1 MTIDNPEQ
9 LAALR
14 RIADIVSDVL
24 DFMGK
29 QLAPG
34 ITTRALDDLG
44 REKLASYGARS
55 APILMYNFPGATCIS
70 INQEA
75 AHGIPSDRII
85 QPGDM
90 VNIDVSAEL
99 DGFFADMGATF
110 LVPPIDTRKQALCH
124 ATRKALKKA
133 ISSVRAGLPLNV
145 IGQAIESV
153 ARQSGYTPILN
164 LGSHGT
170 GAALHE
176 EPLFIPS
183 YYDKE
188 DKRKLEDGMVITI
201 EPFLSTGAWQVQQSD
216 DGWTLLT
223 PAPFLTAQYE
233 HTLVVTKTGAMVLT
247 RLPEA
252 A

>member
-1 MTIDNPEQ
+1 MTIETAEQ
-9 LAALR
+9 LEALR
-14 RIADIVSDVL
+14 RIANIVSDVL

-34 ITTRALDDLG
+34 ITTKALDDLG
-44 REKLASYGARS
+44 REKLASFGARS

-70 INQEA
+70 INDEA
-75 AHGIPSDRII
+75 AHGVPSERII

-99 DGFFADMGATF
+99 NGFFADMGATF
-110 LVPPIDTRKQALCH
+110 LVPPIDSQKQALCN
-124 ATRKALKKA
+124 ATKKALKKA

-145 IGQAIESV
+145 IGQTIESI
-153 ARQSGYTPILN
+153 ARQSGYTLILN

-170 GAALHE
+170 GGALHE

-183 YYDKE
+183 YYDID

-201 EPFLSTGAWQVQQSD
+201 EPFLSTGAWQVEESD

-223 PAPFLTAQYE
+223 PSPYLTAQYE
-233 HTLVVTKTGAMVLT
+233 HTLVITKTGAMVLT
-247 RLPEA
+247 RQPDA